1 MNSLD
6 ILTFKKTIKDYIDS
20 QPLPKEVVRMVVKEL
35 LEDISKEALDEAMK
49 EIKEMED
56 SENGK
61 DIQKVE

>member
-35 LEDISKEALDEAMK
+35 LENISKEALDEAMK